1 MEATTRLDGETDTWR
16 EPGEAPASACPAPT
30 LEPDPEWSVF

>member
-1 MEATTRLDGETDTWR
+1 MEATTRLDGETETWR
-16 EPGEAPASACPAPT
+16 EPGEAPVSAGPAPI